1 MARTTGRAVAL
12 PSREELPFTA
22 LMLAYLFLVT
32 ATFWILKPLKKA
44 LFIQYY
50 HDGVGI
56 LGWQLTAPEAEL
68 LAKILN
74 MVVAAFAVAV
84 FTQLSR
90 RLRRQALTLAFTA
103 VFVAAFAAYTLVLP
117 HPGDTTVWSF
127 YLFGDLFST
136 IMVATFFAFLN
147 DSVSPIASKRL
158 YGPIVLGGVAG
169 GAFGALGLS
178 AAIDRLAPEHW
189 LWICCALG
197 LAIATIAWAAGRLLE
212 RLPRESRAVD
222 RPPAAAATPE
232 RAGSAAL
239 EGARLVAGSPYLLS
253 IVAIVGLYEI
263 VSTVMDF
270 QFTSTVASYLEGP
283 AIGAHLSRVF
293 ALTNVVA
300 LVVQAVVTGLLMT
313 RFGVGTALLVLPATT
328 FLASAA
334 FLLAPTLWI
343 GSLLNTADNGFS
355 YSINQSAK
363 ESLYTP
369 TSPEEK
375 YRAKAFIDMFV
386 QRFAKTIGVVAS
398 LGMSRWFHG
407 GESARWLSLVSI
419 AVIAVWAIAARYAG
433 RGFDEKTGAGDASE
447 GEHEARATLPGQHVP
462 AHARSRGALEAP
474 LVLGEVVVGLPRV

>member
-1 MARTTGRAVAL
+1 MASKPSRSTAL
-12 PSREELPFTA
+12 PSRAELPFTS

-68 LAKILN
+68 IAKILN
-74 MVVAAFAVAV
+74 MVVAALAVVV

-90 RLRRQALTLAFTA
+90 RLRRQALTLAFSGA
-103 VFVAAFAAYTLVLP
+103 FIAAFAAYTTVLP
-117 HPGDTTVWSF
+117 HPGDATVWSF

-147 DSVSPIASKRL
+147 DSVSPAAAKRL

-178 AAIDRLAPEHW
+178 AAIDRLAPDHW
-189 LWICCALG
+189 LWICCGLG
-197 LAIATIAWAAGRLLE
+197 LTIAAIAWTAGRLLE

-222 RPPAAAATPE
+222 RPAAPAPE
-232 RAGSAAL
+232 RSGNAAL
-239 EGARLVAGSPYLLS
+239 EGARLVARSPYLLS

-270 QFTSTVASYLEGP
+270 QFTSTVASYFEGP

-293 ALTNVVA
+293 AVTNVVS
-300 LVVQAVVTGLLMT
+300 LLVQAFVTGLVMT
-313 RFGVGTALLVLPATT
+313 RFGVGVALLVLPVTT
-328 FLASAA
+328 FLGSTV
-334 FLLAPTLWI
+334 FLVAPTLWI

-407 GESARWLSLVSI
+407 AEGARWLSLVSI
-419 AVIAVWAIAARYAG
+419 VAIAVWAVAARYAG
-433 RGFDEKTGAGDASE
+433 RCFDEKTGAGGVSE
-447 GEHEARATLPGQHVP
+447 GEHEARAPLPGQHVP
-462 AHARSRGALEAP
+462 AHARSRRALEPP
-474 LVLGEVVVGLPRV
+474 LVLGEIVVGLPRV

>member
-1 MARTTGRAVAL
+1 MAHTRTRAATW
-12 PSREELPFTA
+12 PSRDELPFTGC
-22 LMLAYLFLVT
+22 MLAYLFLVT

-50 HDGVGI
+50 HDGVDI

-68 LAKILN
+68 IAKILN
-74 MVVAAFAVAV
+74 MVVAALAVLL

-90 RLRRQALTLAFTA
+90 RLRRHQLTLAFTGA
-103 VFVAAFAAYTLVLP
+103 FVAAFAAYTTVLP
-117 HPGDTTVWSF
+117 HPGDATVWSF

-136 IMVATFFAFLN
+136 LMVATFFAFLN
-147 DSVSPIASKRL
+147 DSVSPAASKRL

-178 AAIDRLAPEHW
+178 AAIDRLSADQW
-189 LWICCALG
+189 LWICCGLG
-197 LAIATIAWAAGRLLE
+197 VTIGGIAWAAGRLRE
-212 RLPRESRAVD
+212 RLPPESRAVD
-222 RPPAAAATPE
+222 RPAEHAPAE
-232 RAGSAAL
+232 RSGSAAL
-239 EGARLVAGSPYLLS
+239 EGARLVARSRYLLS

-263 VSTVMDF
+263 VSTIMDF
-270 QFTSTVASYLEGP
+270 QFTSTVSSYFEGP
-283 AIGAHLSRVF
+283 AIGTHLSRVF
-293 ALTNVVA
+293 ALTNVVS
-300 LVVQAVVTGLLMT
+300 LVVQAFVTGFVMT
-313 RFGVGTALLVLPATT
+313 RFGVGVALLVLPAVT
-328 FLASAA
+328 FFGSAA
-334 FLLAPTLWI
+334 FLVAPVLWI

-363 ESLYTP
+363 ESLYTL

-407 GESARWLSLVSI
+407 AASARWLSLVSI
-419 AVIAVWAIAARYAG
+419 AGIVVWAVAARYAG
-433 RGFDEKTGAGDASE
+433 RSFDEKTGAGGVSE
-447 GEHEARATLPGQHVP
+447 GEDEARTMLPGQHLP
-462 AHARSRGALEAP
+462 AHARLRPAAEAP